1 MRDESPCEGEEG
13 NEEANRESLAMT
25 VRMVQSFRLAGKQN
39 GNRRRKMGRFGST
52 IHSFTQQIHREWLP
66 YTRYC

>member
-1 MRDESPCEGEEG
+1 MQDESPHEGEER
-13 NEEANRESLAMT
+13 NEEASRESPVMR
-25 VRMVQSFRLAGKQN
+25 VRMVQSLRLAGKQN
-39 GNRRRKMGRFGST
+39 EDRGRWRGRFGST